1 MSAPSS
7 IQPGEPAPPAKHSSA
22 AAAVCIALSVLAL
35 MFWLLS
41 VATLTDLAGS
51 DAAGNAYAQAY
62 AAIEL
67 IILWALLAIIAVV
80 AAINGSMRWI
90 GGIAALILI
99 PMSGLVSGE
108 ALEMLSHPLY
118 PPYRWPIVIPA
129 LAPLLIIAFCLWS
142 LLPSLRARLSA
153 PLATGLAWGMMLILC
168 ASIVPLQQIR
178 SAAYQKEADVQAQY
192 DTALAK
198 LAPDAPL
205 WEWTPFLNTR
215 NESLA
220 GDLRGKM
227 SKLPRRQAETE
238 LMLERGDF
246 PLGAL
251 GALDLDP
258 TPSLCDKAR
267 ALLRQRAAALVLQQP
282 QSKPFYVIGREVDE
296 AVSAMNWLVG
306 YECSCD
312 AESRAWEATANSYKD
327 PGFDLVRL
335 RELRDPNNLGGIV
348 RVHPARFSMLT
359 PRAHLKAW
367 LSFAEDTTLRERA
380 LDGAR
385 KLDHRTSDAVDMLH
399 DKYDISAPWIA
410 LRYLPVLDL
419 EPNEALCGAALYE
432 IRGEMAKI
440 YRPTADNPLPYR
452 ELLARLGNDAA
463 QLPALQWLASH
474 GCDAEAA
481 LTEAES
487 LIGTYQ
493 ESAARSAMLGA
504 LAQLHR
510 KP

>member
-1 MSAPSS
+1 MSEQSAANQSTPT
-7 IQPGEPAPPAKHSSA
+7 PPAKHA
-22 AAAVCIALSVLAL
+22 PAVAAVCLGLSVLAL
-35 MFWLLS
+35 MVWLLS

-51 DAAGNAYAQAY
+51 DAAGNAYAQGF

-67 IILWALLAIIAVV
+67 IILWLLLTIIAII
-80 AAINGSMRWI
+80 AAINGAMRWI

-99 PMSGLVSGE
+99 PVSGLMSGE
-108 ALEMLSHPLY
+108 ALDMLSRPQD
-118 PPYRWPIVIPA
+118 PPYLWPIVIPA
-129 LAPLLIIAFCLWS
+129 LAPLLIIAFCLWA
-142 LLPSLRARLSA
+142 LLPSLRARISTA
-153 PLATGLAWGMMLILC
+153 LATGLAWGTTLILC

-178 SAAYQKEADVQAQY
+178 SAAYHKEAVIQEKY
-192 DTALAK
+192 DTDLAR

-205 WEWTPFLNTR
+205 WDWTPFLNTR
-215 NESLA
+215 NDSLA
-220 GDLRGKM
+220 SDLRSKM
-227 SKLPRRQAETE
+227 SKLPRRQAEAE

-267 ALLRQRAAALVLQQP
+267 ALLRKRAAALMLQQP
-282 QSKPFYVIGREVDE
+282 QSKPFNVIGREVDD
-296 AVSAMNWLVG
+296 AVSAMTWLVG

-312 AESRAWEATANSYKD
+312 EESRAWEATANSYKD

-335 RELRDPNNLGGIV
+335 RELRDPKNLGGIV
-348 RVHPARFSMLT
+348 RVRPARFSMLT

-367 LSFAEDTTLRERA
+367 LSFADDATLRDRA

-419 EPNEALCGAALYE
+419 DANDALCGAALYE
-432 IRGEMAKI
+432 IRGEMANV

-452 ELLARLGNDAA
+452 ELLARLGNEAA
-463 QLPALQWLASH
+463 QLPALIWLAAH

-481 LTEAES
+481 LSEAES
-487 LIGTYQ
+487 LIATYQ
-493 ESAARSAMLGA
+493 DSPARAAMLA
-504 LAQLHR
+504 RLRR